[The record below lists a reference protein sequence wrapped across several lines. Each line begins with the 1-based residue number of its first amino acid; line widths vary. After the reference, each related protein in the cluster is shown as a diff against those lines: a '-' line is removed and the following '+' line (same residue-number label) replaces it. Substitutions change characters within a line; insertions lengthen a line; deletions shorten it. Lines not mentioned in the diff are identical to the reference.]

1 MFNTHDPLAE
11 EHRAARVE
19 EDGYFRRR
27 DQELLVALREKSAAE
42 IEQAIRHSTRMRCPQ
57 CGEPLQKTPF
67 RRGTMAACPGCG
79 GLWLD
84 KGQGEVLGGSKA
96 HSWFQ
101 RFVDGLLAP
110 HH

>member
-11 EHRAARVE
+11 EQRAARAQ
-19 EDGYFRRR
+19 EDDYFRQR
-27 DQELLVALREKSAAE
+27 DQELLVALRDKSTAE
-42 IEQAIRHSTRMRCPQ
+42 SEQAMRHSTRMRCPQ
-57 CGEPLQKTPF
+57 CGEPLQETPS
-67 RRGTMAACPGCG
+67 RWGTMAACPACG

-84 KGQGEVLGGSKA
+84 KGQGEVLVGSKA